1 MKKFTDQV
9 WEETLDLF
17 EKIIQHP
24 FNQELKNGTLP
35 ADCFRFYIYQDSLY
49 LADFARALAITGTR
63 LSSGSHFTEFLT
75 FAQNA
80 LFVES
85 VLHESYFKELS
96 INFKSGKA
104 PGCFAYTNYLLA
116 TSANEPVEVAVAA
129 LLPCFIIYKKV
140 GDYILANQA
149 TSNPYQNWIDAY
161 SGEEF
166 ARSVEKA
173 LAICDELAE
182 QASEDLRARMA
193 NAYATAT
200 RLEYVFWDSAYKL
213 EQWGI

>member
-1 MKKFTDQV
+1 MKKFTDLV
-9 WEETLDLF
+9 WEETQELF
-17 EKIIQHP
+17 EKIIHHP
-24 FNQELKNGTLP
+24 FNQELKNGTLSE
-35 ADCFRFYIYQDSLY
+35 DSFRFYIYQDSLY
-49 LADFARALAITGTR
+49 LSDFARALAITGTR
-63 LSSGSHFTEFLT
+63 LASGSQFAEFLT

-96 INFKSGKA
+96 IHFTSGKA
-104 PGCFAYTNYLLA
+104 PGCFSYTNYLLA

-149 TSNPYQNWIDAY
+149 APNPYQKWIDAY

-166 ARSVEKA
+166 ARSVEMA
-173 LAICDELAE
+173 LGICNGLAE
-182 QASEDLRARMA
+182 QASKDLLDKMTQ
-193 NAYATAT
+193 AYTTAT
-200 RLEYVFWDSAYKL
+200 RLEYVFWDSAYRK
-213 EQWGI
+213 EPWGI